1 MTAEKVIVDMQ
12 AVIDWTT
19 DSGEESVRLD
29 SMSFESR
36 TRLSLD
42 EVST

>member
-1 MTAEKVIVDMQ
+1 MVIVDMQ

-19 DSGEESVRLD
+19 DSREELVKLD
-29 SMSFESR
+29 GVSFESR

-42 EVST
+42 EAST